1 MNAPLP
7 PVGTGARPA
16 PPAGRA
22 LPGIAADFPILAR
35 PVHGRRLVYLD
46 NGATTQKPEAVIE
59 AERRFYRESNANI
72 HRGVHWLSQHATEL
86 YDAARATVQR
96 YLNAAHAEEIVF
108 TRGTTEAINLVA
120 HSWGRPRLEAGDE
133 ILLTTLEH
141 HSNIVPWQLLCE
153 QTGAVLKVAPV
164 DETGTLELAAFDA
177 LLGERT
183 RLVAITHVSNALG
196 TVNPVAAL
204 TARAHAAGAVVLI
217 DGAQAVAHQSVDV
230 QAIGCDFYAFS
241 GHKLY
246 GPTGIGVLYGRAER
260 LAAMPPWQGG
270 GDMIRTVAFER
281 STFAEPPQRFEAGTP
296 NIAGAIGLA
305 AAIDYVDRVGLARIA
320 AHEHALLAHASA
332 ALGDVP
338 GVRLVGTARDKAGI
352 LSFLVD
358 GIHPHDLGTIL
369 DAEGVAIRA
378 GHHCAMP
385 LMTRFG
391 IPGTARASFAMYN
404 DIGDIDALVAAI
416 HKAQDL
422 FGTRRPG

>member
-1 MNAPLP
+1 MTAPTAVAEPTTAQPLLD
-7 PVGTGARPA
+7 V
-16 PPAGRA
+16 
-22 LPGIAADFPILAR
+22 AADFPILSR
-35 PVHGRRLVYLD
+35 PVNGRRLAYLD
-46 NGATTQKPEAVIE
+46 NGATTQKPDAVIE

-86 YDAARATVQR
+86 YDAARASVQR
-96 YLNAAHAEEIVF
+96 FLNAPSADEIVF

-120 HSWGRPRLEAGDE
+120 QSWGRPRLTVGDE
-133 ILLTTLEH
+133 ILITHMEH

-153 QTGAVLKVAPV
+153 QTGAVLKVAAV
-164 DETGTLELAAFDA
+164 DDKGELDQASFDA

-196 TVNPVAAL
+196 TITPVAEL
-204 TARAHAAGAVVLI
+204 TAKAHAAGAIVLI
-217 DGAQAVAHQSVDV
+217 DGAQAVAHTKVDV

-246 GPTGIGVLYGRAER
+246 APTGIGALYGRAR
-260 LAAMPPWQGG
+260 LLQHMPPWQGG

-281 STFAEPPQRFEAGTP
+281 TTCAPPPPRFEAGTP

-305 AAIDYVDRVGLARIA
+305 AAIDYVGRVGLARIA
-320 AHEHALLAHASA
+320 AHEHALLLRATA
-332 ALGDVP
+332 ALGDIP
-338 GVRLVGTARDKAGI
+338 GLRIVGTARDKAGI
-352 LSFLVD
+352 VSFLID

-369 DAEGVAIRA
+369 DSEGVAIRA

-404 DIGDIDALVAAI
+404 DFADIDALVAAI
-416 HKAQDL
+416 RKAQDM
-422 FGTRRPG
+422 FGTRRPR

>member
-7 PVGTGARPA
+7 PVGTGVRPA
-16 PPAGRA
+16 PPAGGA

-120 HSWGRPRLEAGDE
+120 HSWGHSRLEAGDE

-141 HSNIVPWQLLCE
+141 HSNIVPWQLLCA

-164 DETGTLELAAFDA
+164 DDAGELDLAAFDA

-196 TVNPVAAL
+196 TVNPVAEL
-204 TARAHAAGAVVLI
+204 TARAHAAGAVVLV
-217 DGAQAVAHQSVDV
+217 DGAQAVAHQAVDV

-305 AAIDYVDRVGLARIA
+305 AAIDYVDRVGLARIT
-320 AHEHALLAHASA
+320 AHEHALLEHASA
-332 ALGDVP
+332 AVGGIP

>member
-1 MNAPLP
+1 MNAR
-7 PVGTGARPA
+7 TDSPA
-16 PPAGRA
+16 LSLAG
-22 LPGIAADFPILAR
+22 DFPILAR
-35 PVHGRRLVYLD
+35 AVHGRRLAYLD

-72 HRGVHWLSQHATEL
+72 HRGVHRLSQTATEL
-86 YDAARATVQR
+86 YDDARESVRRLLNARA
-96 YLNAAHAEEIVF
+96 AEEIVF

-120 HSWGRPRLEAGDE
+120 ASWGRANLKPGDE

-153 QTGAVLKVAPV
+153 QTGARIRVVPV
-164 DETGTLELAAFDA
+164 NDAGELELAAFEQ

-183 RLVAITHVSNALG
+183 RLLAITHVSNALG
-196 TVNPVAAL
+196 TITPVAEL
-204 TARAHAAGAVVLI
+204 TAKAHAAGAIVLV
-217 DGAQAVAHQSVDV
+217 DGAQAVAHLAVDV
-230 QAIGCDFYAFS
+230 QAIDCDFYAFS

-246 GPTGIGVLYGRAER
+246 GPTGIGALYGRAAL

-270 GDMIRTVAFER
+270 GDMIRTVAFDGT
-281 STFAEPPQRFEAGTP
+281 TFAPPPQRFEAGTP

-305 AAIDYVDRVGLARIA
+305 AAIDYVSGVGLDRIH
-320 AHEHALLAHASA
+320 AHEQALLDYGTR
-332 ALGDVP
+332 ALQDIP

-352 LSFLVD
+352 LSFLVE

-391 IPGTARASFAMYN
+391 IPGTARASLALYN
-404 DIGDIDALVAAI
+404 ERADLDALVAAI
-416 HKAQDL
+416 HKAQEL
-422 FGTRRPG
+422 FGSRRSAGRRP

>member
-7 PVGTGARPA
+7 PAGAGARHA
-16 PPAGRA
+16 TPAGGA

-72 HRGVHWLSQHATEL
+72 HRGVHRLSQHATEL

-164 DETGTLELAAFDA
+164 DESGTLDLAAFDA

-204 TARAHAAGAVVLI
+204 TARAHTAGAVVLI
-217 DGAQAVAHQSVDV
+217 DGAQAVAHLAVDV

-246 GPTGIGVLYGRAER
+246 GPTGIGVLYGRAGL

-305 AAIDYVDRVGLARIA
+305 AAIDYVSRIGLAHIA
-320 AHEHALLAHASA
+320 THEHALLAHASA
-332 ALGDVP
+332 AVGEVP
-338 GVRLVGTARDKAGI
+338 GVRLVGTAQDKASI

-404 DIGDIDALVAAI
+404 DIDDIDALVAAI

>member
-1 MNAPLP
+1 MSAQASAPP
-7 PVGTGARPA
+7 
-16 PPAGRA
+16 PPAGGA

-120 HSWGRPRLEAGDE
+120 HSWGHSRLEAGDE

-141 HSNIVPWQLLCE
+141 HSNIVPWQLLCA

-164 DETGTLELAAFDA
+164 DDAGELDLAAFDA

-196 TVNPVAAL
+196 TVNPVAEL
-204 TARAHAAGAVVLI
+204 TARAHAAGAVVLV
-217 DGAQAVAHQSVDV
+217 DGAQAVAHQAVDV
-230 QAIGCDFYAFS
+230 QAINCDFYAFS

-320 AHEHALLAHASA
+320 AHEHALLEHASA
-332 ALGDVP
+332 AVGGIP

>member
-7 PVGTGARPA
+7 PVGTGVRPA
-16 PPAGRA
+16 PPAGGA

-120 HSWGRPRLEAGDE
+120 HSWGHSRLEAGDE

-141 HSNIVPWQLLCE
+141 HSNIVPWQLLCA

-164 DETGTLELAAFDA
+164 DDAGELDLAAFDA

-196 TVNPVAAL
+196 TVNPVAEL
-204 TARAHAAGAVVLI
+204 TARAHAAGAVVLV
-217 DGAQAVAHQSVDV
+217 DGAQAVAHQAVDV
-230 QAIGCDFYAFS
+230 QAINCDFYAFS

-320 AHEHALLAHASA
+320 AHEHALLKHASA
-332 ALGDVP
+332 AVGGIP